1 MKLKFSDRI
10 GITSPPKFLQLEEM
24 TNPLRNSL
32 WNFLLNNF
40 FQFERG
46 LYLKS
51 ANLIGEKFLKIPIDE
66 IPYIYGK
73 CRDWFKNIFY
83 KMEWYEV
90 YNLIDFLAEYC
101 YDICG
106 FNKIKF
112 RLEINQILKEEM
124 SGYQFINDLLVPITN
139 QEEIESIT
147 SCIKKATEHDF
158 LGVKQHIETAISLL
172 SQKPNPD
179 YRNSIKESISALE
192 SLVKQI
198 SGEET
203 GGLEKALSK
212 LDAKIQFHG
221 AFKSGLLKLYGYTSN
236 EDGIRHPILAEP
248 SVGFD
253 EAKFM
258 LIICSAIINFLI
270 SKSSICGLI

>member
-1 MKLKFSDRI
+1 MRIKFSDRI

-40 FQFERG
+40 FQFKSD
-46 LYLKS
+46 LYLKP
-51 ANLIGEKFLKIPIDE
+51 ARLIGEKFLKIPIDE
-66 IPYIYGK
+66 IPYVYVQ

-83 KMEWYEV
+83 KMKWYEV
-90 YNLIDFLAEYC
+90 YNLIDFMGEYC

-106 FNKIKF
+106 FNKFKF

-139 QEEIESIT
+139 PEEIESIT
-147 SCIKKATEHDF
+147 SCIKTASEYNF
-158 LGVKQHIETAISLL
+158 LGVKQHIETSISLL

-179 YRNSIKESISALE
+179 YRNSIKESISGLE

-198 SGEET
+198 SEEET

-221 AFKSGLLKLYGYTSN
+221 AFKSGLLKLYGYTSD
-236 EDGIRHPILAEP
+236 EDGIRHPILEEP

-270 SKSSICGLI
+270 SKSSSCGLI